1 MFHRA
6 HSILIT
12 CMDFRFVER
21 IHQFFG
27 QEQRLAGLYD
37 HVSLAG
43 SAKSLVWP
51 NVASNKEFVLRH
63 IELAQKLHHIAEV
76 ILVNH
81 QNCGAYGDQDSQVQ
95 HETDLRKSR
104 QIILKTFPE
113 LKVRLFYATL
123 EEKGKQ
129 RKIDFLEIK

>member
-1 MFHRA
+1 MSHQA
-6 HSILIT
+6 HSLLIT

-21 IHQFFG
+21 IHEFF
-27 QEQRLAGLYD
+27 QKDQRLDGLYD
-37 HVSLAG
+37 HLSLAG

-51 NVASNKEFVLRH
+51 TCASDKEFVLHH
-63 IELAQKLHHIAEV
+63 IELAQKLHHIVEV

-95 HETDLRKSR
+95 HETDLRKAR
-104 QIILKTFPE
+104 QVIQEKFPE

-129 RKIDFLEIK
+129 RKIDFVEIK

>member
-6 HSILIT
+6 HSCLIT

-21 IHQFFG
+21 IHQYF
-27 QEQRLAGLYD
+27 QKNQRLAGLYD

-43 SAKSLVWP
+43 GAKSLVWP
-51 NVASNKEFVLRH
+51 DMPSDKELVLRH
-63 IELAQKLHHIAEV
+63 IELARKLHYIVEV

-95 HETDLRKSR
+95 HETDLRKAR
-104 QIILKTFPE
+104 KVIQEIFPE

-129 RKIDFLEIK
+129 RKIDFEEIK

>member
-1 MFHRA
+1 MFHQA

-12 CMDFRFVER
+12 CMDFRFVKR
-21 IHQFFG
+21 IHDFFG
-27 QEQRLAGLYD
+27 QDQRLNGLYD
-37 HVSLAG
+37 HLALAG
-43 SAKSLVWP
+43 GAKSLVWP
-51 NVASNKEFVLRH
+51 ATPSDKEFVLRH
-63 IELAQKLHHIAEV
+63 IELAQKLHHIVEV

-81 QNCGAYGDQDSQVQ
+81 QNCGAYDDHDSQVQ

-104 QIILKTFPE
+104 QIIREVFPQ

-129 RKIDFLEIK
+129 RKIDFVEIK

>member
-1 MFHRA
+1 MSHRA
-6 HSILIT
+6 HSCLIT

-21 IHQFFG
+21 IHQFFS
-27 QEQRLAGLYD
+27 QDQRLAGLYD

-51 NVASNKEFVLRH
+51 FLPSDKEFVLRQ

-95 HETDLRKSR
+95 HETDLRCAR
-104 QIILKTFPE
+104 QIISETFPE

-129 RKIDFLEIK
+129 RRIDFVEIK